1 MATEDP
7 LRSSGTTPRWLRNA
21 GWYALLSA
29 LAFFVLFPI
38 YMTVVRALSNPV
50 TYIQEGQPPYPVA
63 IEWDVFRRA
72 FDEADFGSQLKVTVA
87 LTVITVAAQLVTS
100 ILAAYAF
107 AFLEF
112 PMKRLLF
119 VVCMATLMLPIEV
132 TLVANS
138 RTIRELGWTNS
149 LQGLTAPFLAT
160 ALGIFLIRQAFLG
173 IPRDLRDASALD
185 GFGNLKFLWRVAIP
199 LSRPVIAAFTVL
211 SFLGAWNGYIW
222 PRAITDS
229 SEWNTIQIGLRAV
242 TQSTADQVNV
252 GIAAA
257 LLAALPVLAI
267 LILFQRH
274 IVRGLTAGAVNGRP
288 GERRDSRC
296 TLGRPS
302 CSRSSDPVPAP
313 HCPRA
318 HCRGRQGLR

>member
-1 MATEDP
+1 MATEGD
-7 LRSSGTTPRWLRNA
+7 LRSSATTPRWLRNA
-21 GWYALLSA
+21 GWYALLST

-50 TYIQEGQPPYPVA
+50 TYFQEGQPLYPVD

-72 FDEADFGSQLKVTVA
+72 FDEADFGSQLKVTIA

-119 VVCMATLMLPIEV
+119 AVCMATLMLPIEV

-138 RTIRELGWTNS
+138 RTIRELHWTNS

-173 IPRDLRDASALD
+173 IPRDLRDAAALD

-229 SEWNTIQIGLRAV
+229 SDWNTIQIGLRAV

-252 GIAAA
+252 GVAAA
-257 LLAALPVLAI
+257 LLAALPVLLI

-274 IVRGLTAGAVNGRP
+274 IVRGLTAGAVKG
-288 GERRDSRC
+288 
-296 TLGRPS
+296 
-302 CSRSSDPVPAP
+302 
-313 HCPRA
+313 
-318 HCRGRQGLR
+318 